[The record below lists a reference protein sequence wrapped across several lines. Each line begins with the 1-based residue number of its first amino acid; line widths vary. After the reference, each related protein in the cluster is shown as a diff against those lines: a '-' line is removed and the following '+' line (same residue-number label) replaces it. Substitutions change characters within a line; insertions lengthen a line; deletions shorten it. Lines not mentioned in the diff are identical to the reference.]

1 MVKKCDFS
9 GWATKANLLCSDG
22 RIIMKDAFKHCDG
35 AKVPLVWNHQ
45 HNRPEEVLGHA
56 ILENRDE
63 GVYAYCS
70 FNNTESGQ
78 AAKECVLH
86 GDVNQLS
93 IYANK
98 LKHQGCN
105 VIHGMIREVSLVL
118 AGANPGAF
126 IDSIA
131 VHGDDSEGE
140 GYIYTGEYI
149 DAEPIYHA
157 DKEEKG
163 EDEVAKETQKQT
175 EDKSI
180 GDILKTLNEEQ
191 MEAVYAIVGQLVA
204 EEKDV
209 KHSDEDEEESD
220 EMEHAEESNDE
231 KTVQDVLDTLNE
243 EQQTVFYSIVG
254 QLIGG
259 EDDEED
265 DDAEVQHAEAA
276 ASDKT
281 VGEVLD
287 TLNEEQQTVVYG
299 IIGELMDED
308 EDDADED
315 VQHSDEEFEGG
326 NYDMKTNVF
335 DQTQEKQMG
344 ETLSHSEM
352 KSIMDEA
359 RRNGSLKDA
368 VLAHGITDLDIM
380 FPEHKP
386 LTAEP
391 EFIKRDDDW
400 VAKVLGGV
408 HHSPFARIKTIFAD
422 ITAPEARAKGYTK
435 GNLKIEEVF
444 KLLKRTTNPTT
455 IYKKQKFDRDDIIDI
470 NWDVLPFVKKEMRMM
485 FNEELARAILIG
497 DGRDPVEEANDKI
510 NEECIRPIWKMEE
523 LFTVKVEVPVAADVV
538 AEDKAK
544 AFIKACIKSRK
555 QYKGSG
561 NPVMFMSE
569 DLLTDCLLI
578 EDANQRTIYDTVEK
592 LAAKLRV
599 REIIAVPVMEG
610 VSRKDDDDKEFALAA
625 LYVNLKDY
633 NVGTDKGGELN
644 FFDDFDIDYNQM
656 KYLLEGRCSG
666 SLVKPHS
673 AVAIEFTTQA

>member
-22 RIIMKDAFKHCDG
+22 RIIMKDAFKHMDG
-35 AKVPLVWNHQ
+35 EKVPLVWNHQ
-45 HNRPEEVLGHA
+45 HNHPEEVLGHA
-56 ILENRDE
+56 ILENREE

-78 AAKECVLH
+78 AAKECVMH

-131 VHGDDSEGE
+131 MHGDESYEE
-140 GYIYTGEYI
+140 GYIYTEEYI

-157 DKEEKG
+157 DNEEKG
-163 EDEVAKETQKQT
+163 EDKVAEETKKS
-175 EDKSI
+175 DKTI
-180 GDILKTLNEEQ
+180 GDILKTLNDEQ
-191 MEAVYAIVGQLVA
+191 MEAVYALVGQMA
-204 EEKDV
+204 EGKEV
-209 KHSDEDEEESD
+209 KHADEEES
-220 EMEHAEESNDE
+220 EEIEHAEE

-243 EQQTVFYSIVG
+243 EQETVVYGI
-254 QLIGG
+254 IGELMG
-259 EDDEED
+259 DDDDDEDDEEV
-265 DDAEVQHAEAA
+265 AHADSEEGG
-276 ASDKT
+276 KT
-281 VGEVLD
+281 VKEVLD
-287 TLNEEQQTVVYG
+287 TLNEEQQKVFYSIV
-299 IIGELMDED
+299 GELLPDDD
-308 EDDADED
+308 EDDDDTDED

-352 KSIMDEA
+352 KAIMDDA
-359 RRNGSLKDA
+359 KRNGSLKDA

-380 FPEHKP
+380 FPEHKT
-386 LTAEP
+386 LRNEP
-391 EFIKRDDDW
+391 EIIKRDDSW
-400 VAKVLGGV
+400 VARVLGGV

-422 ITAPEARAKGYTK
+422 ITAPEARAKGYVK

-485 FNEELARAILIG
+485 FDEELARAILIG

-510 NEECIRPIWKMEE
+510 DEECIRPIWKMED
-523 LFTVKVEVPVAADVV
+523 LFTVKVEVPVAAD
-538 AEDKAK
+538 ATADAKAR

-561 NPVMFMSE
+561 NPTMFMSE
-569 DLLTDCLLI
+569 DMLTDCLLI
-578 EDANQRTIYDTVEK
+578 EDTNQRTIYDTPAQ

-599 REIIAVPVMEG
+599 KEIITVPVMDG
-610 VSRKDDDDKEFALAA
+610 LTRKDDADKVFELGGI
-625 LYVNLKDY
+625 YVNLDDY

-644 FFDDFDIDYNQM
+644 FFEDFDIDYNAL

-666 SLVKPHS
+666 TLVKPFS
-673 AVAIEFTTQA
+673 AVAIEFTDAQ

>member
-56 ILENRDE
+56 ILENREE

-131 VHGDDSEGE
+131 VHSDDSEGE

-157 DKEEKG
+157 DNEEKG
-163 EDEVAKETQKQT
+163 EEKVAEETK
-175 EDKSI
+175 KSEKTI
-180 GDILKTLNEEQ
+180 GDILKTLNDEQ
-191 MEAVYAIVGQLVA
+191 MEAVYALVGQMT

-209 KHSDEDEEESD
+209 KHADEEES
-220 EMEHAEESNDE
+220 ESIEHAEE

-243 EQQTVFYSIVG
+243 EQETVVYGIIG
-254 QLIGG
+254 ELIG
-259 EDDEED
+259 EDDDEDENEEV
-265 DDAEVQHAEAA
+265 AHADSEEGG
-276 ASDKT
+276 KT
-281 VGEVLD
+281 VKEVLD
-287 TLNEEQQTVVYG
+287 TLNEEQQKVFYSIVA
-299 IIGELMDED
+299 ELLPEDE
-308 EDDADED
+308 EDDAEED
-315 VQHSDEEFEGG
+315 VKHSDEEFEGG

-335 DQTQEKQMG
+335 DQTTEKQMG

-352 KSIMDEA
+352 TAIMDEA

-380 FPEHKP
+380 FPDHKS

-435 GNLKIEEVF
+435 GNLKMEEVF

-523 LFTVKVEVPVAADVV
+523 LFTVKVAVPVAAEVT

-578 EDANQRTIYDTVEK
+578 EDGNQRTIYDTVEK

-610 VSRKDDDDKEFALAA
+610 VTRKDKDEKELALAA

-673 AVAIEFTTQA
+673 AVAIEFTQA